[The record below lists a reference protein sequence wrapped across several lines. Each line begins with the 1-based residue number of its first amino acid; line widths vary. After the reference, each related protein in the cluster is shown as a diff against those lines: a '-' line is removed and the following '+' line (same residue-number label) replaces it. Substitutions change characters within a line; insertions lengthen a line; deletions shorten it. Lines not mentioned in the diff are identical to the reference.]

1 MTQVQYRI
9 EEVAENKRGEI
20 MWVHRVTY
28 FRKLESARNFVS
40 KHRTR
45 KSTDGTT
52 VYYTI
57 WKITTTTTV
66 DEEPVE

>member
-1 MTQVQYRI
+1 MTQVHYRI
-9 EEVAENKRGEI
+9 EEVGENKRGEI
-20 MWVHRVTY
+20 VWVHAKTY
-28 FRKLESARNFVS
+28 FSKLESARDFVK
-40 KHRTR
+40 KHPTR

-52 VYYTI
+52 IYYTI